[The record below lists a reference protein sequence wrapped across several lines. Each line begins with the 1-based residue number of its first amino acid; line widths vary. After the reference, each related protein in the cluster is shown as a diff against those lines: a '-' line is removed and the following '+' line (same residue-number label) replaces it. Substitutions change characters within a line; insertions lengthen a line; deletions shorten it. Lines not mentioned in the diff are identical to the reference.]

1 MNNINT
7 LRYQELKCKY
17 KNINEYDLKVYE
29 LDSENKRKIE
39 ITVNGVKN
47 TYIKDSKSDIYDVI
61 TSVLSNDSR
70 IEYIVLSKIPEILF
84 TSDCVKLNAKK
95 IIKLK
100 QKVSVKKYVNLFT
113 CLGYDCTYSRDCKTK
128 AQLNIRCK
136 EV

>member
-29 LDSENKRKIE
+29 LDSDNKRKIE

-70 IEYIVLSKIPEILF
+70 IEYMVLSNIPEILF
-84 TSDCVKLNAKK
+84 TSDCIKLNAKK

-100 QKVSVKKYVNLFT
+100 QKVSVKKYVNLFI
-113 CLGYDCTYSRDCKTK
+113 CLGYECTYNRDCKTK
-128 AQLNIRCK
+128 AHLNIRCK